1 MAAASQEEAKTS
13 ESDPRRLASAAEKAT
28 AIQSAVKQGYGSQI
42 LSYISFWGGSANQS
56 AQNAAEQQKAAEAAV
71 EAVTLAEAS
80 KDPGPMD
87 EMESAVSIAA

>member
-13 ESDPRRLASAAEKAT
+13 ESDLKRLGSASEKVT

-42 LSYISFWGGSANQS
+42 LSYISFWGGSTNQS
-56 AQNAAEQQKAAEAAV
+56 AQNAADQQKAAEAAV

-80 KDPGPMD
+80 KDPGLMD
-87 EMESAVSIAA
+87 EIEPAVSIAE